1 MEFDIQC
8 LYEIL
13 ETRFDISEKE
23 LQEADSFSDLGLDSI
38 AIMCIMQELEEV
50 LNVEFNNTNLG
61 DLDSVPK
68 LYKYICNYPK
78 IREKS

>member
-23 LQEADSFSDLGLDSI
+23 LQEADSFSDYVHNARVRRSI
-38 AIMCIMQELEEV
+38 KC
-50 LNVEFNNTNLG
+50 
-61 DLDSVPK
+61 
-68 LYKYICNYPK
+68 
-78 IREKS
+78 